1 MLDYLNQKL
10 DELEGLDRDLL
21 RAHMLGTLSVLV
33 PRETFNGAVDSAYN
47 FIIQRRA
54 DLNSPIKKEEN
65 NV

>member
-10 DELEGLDRDLL
+10 EKLENLDRDLL

-33 PRETFNGAVDSAYN
+33 PRETFNSAVDSAYD
-47 FIIQRRA
+47 FILKRRT
-54 DLNSPIKKEEN
+54 DLNSPKQEN